1 LRNSRE
7 GSPLALRN
15 VVEGAPNMNAHRKRS
30 TSAVVAAA
38 LAAALVA
45 ASGPAF
51 ARQRASEPAYRPSQS
66 RDIYQSNAQG
76 HQSYSN
82 PDRDYFSGLNTTNSD

>member
-1 LRNSRE
+1 LRNSTK
-7 GSPLALRN
+7 GSPSLRYLHRKKR
-15 VVEGAPNMNAHRKRS
+15 ANMNMHRKTS
-30 TSAVVAAA
+30 TSVAVAVA

-51 ARQRASEPAYRPSQS
+51 ARQRVSGPVYQSSQS

-76 HQSYSN
+76 HQSYTN
-82 PDRDYFSGLNTTNSD
+82 PDRDYFSGLNATNPD